1 MRGKHSN
8 CDEGINTENTV
19 QVKQTGPTAQKLEM
33 EFRSPRSPGHELYT
47 MVVEHLQLVEYDY
60 FDLEYINKD
69 GLHCWLDH
77 SKAINKQI
85 NISKRFLYSF
95 VVKFYTPHPNLL
107 EDELTRYLFA
117 LQIKIDL
124 RSGRLQCSESTAA
137 LLAAFIVQ
145 GTVTTNATVYLTKK
159 PALDLMGLD
168 LIETLK
174 LADHSIN
181 SFCRRVSTDDTSE
194 WSQKNAVLQRHH
206 NVFKEGLGE
215 CTKVNALLTLKP
227 AATPVFRPKRPVPYA
242 ALPIVEQELQWI
254 QEMGVIEPVN
264 FSNWAAPI
272 VVVKKS
278 DGSVRLCADYSI
290 GLSEALESH
299 QYPGMAERLIR

>member
-1 MRGKHSN
+1 MY
-8 CDEGINTENTV
+8 
-19 QVKQTGPTAQKLEM
+19 LE
-33 EFRSPRSPGHELYT
+33 PRSPGHELYT
-47 MVVEHLQLVEYDY
+47 LVVEHLQLVEYDY

-145 GTVTTNATVYLTKK
+145 GKK
-159 PALDLMGLD
+159 
-168 LIETLK
+168 
-174 LADHSIN
+174 
-181 SFCRRVSTDDTSE
+181 
-194 WSQKNAVLQRHH
+194 
-206 NVFKEGLGE
+206 
-215 CTKVNALLTLKP
+215 
-227 AATPVFRPKRPVPYA
+227 
-242 ALPIVEQELQWI
+242 
-254 QEMGVIEPVN
+254 
-264 FSNWAAPI
+264 
-272 VVVKKS
+272 
-278 DGSVRLCADYSI
+278 
-290 GLSEALESH
+290 
-299 QYPGMAERLIR
+299 

>member
-1 MRGKHSN
+1 MYKHL
-8 CDEGINTENTV
+8 
-19 QVKQTGPTAQKLEM
+19 QVADLFIHRNFVSIAMIISQKILDL
-33 EFRSPRSPGHELYT
+33 PRSPGHELYT

-145 GTVTTNATVYLTKK
+145 GKK
-159 PALDLMGLD
+159 
-168 LIETLK
+168 
-174 LADHSIN
+174 
-181 SFCRRVSTDDTSE
+181 
-194 WSQKNAVLQRHH
+194 
-206 NVFKEGLGE
+206 
-215 CTKVNALLTLKP
+215 
-227 AATPVFRPKRPVPYA
+227 
-242 ALPIVEQELQWI
+242 
-254 QEMGVIEPVN
+254 
-264 FSNWAAPI
+264 
-272 VVVKKS
+272 
-278 DGSVRLCADYSI
+278 
-290 GLSEALESH
+290 
-299 QYPGMAERLIR
+299 